1 MKKQMTL
8 KTAIETIKPRQ
19 FLRIESVSPRGS
31 LEIRKAAKDGITFYY
46 RFTHDGKPDRVQIG
60 LYDKLAPPKSVNP
73 TKQGYSL
80 SAARFAAAALAARH
94 YEARD
99 EGGLR
104 GLLQQAKAEVEAKQE
119 AEALAAVAKGYTL
132 EKLMTV
138 YADGLRNPATAKD
151 TRNSVQKNVKVAFPK
166 IAATQANQ
174 VTTEQISTVLR
185 KILEAGHKTTARQ
198 VRAYL
203 HAAYEQARKI
213 NNDPAASKRY
223 APFNVKINPV
233 SDVSSI
239 PNSYGVDKNPLMPE
253 VMREYWKVINV
264 PGRESAFLRLHLLL
278 GGQRLEQL
286 LRLKS
291 EDVRPNAVVLEDTK
305 GRSGNVRL
313 ILIPLIE
320 AAETAL
326 NELRYT
332 EGEFAFSINPGTPL
346 SATTLRR
353 WAKNVVGDS
362 IEGFSLKRVRSGVTT
377 LLAKLKVPKEF
388 RDELQSHGLSSVE
401 KRHYNLYEYFDEK
414 KEALQAMYDFL
425 NASGEEKERERR
437 PRERRARTKS
447 LTGLG
452 AWRKQRR

>member
-1 MKKQMTL
+1 M
-8 KTAIETIKPRQ
+8 A
-19 FLRIESVSPRGS
+19 
-31 LEIRKAAKDGITFYY
+31 
-46 RFTHDGKPDRVQIG
+46 
-60 LYDKLAPPKSVNP
+60 
-73 TKQGYSL
+73 
-80 SAARFAAAALAARH
+80 
-94 YEARD
+94 
-99 EGGLR
+99 
-104 GLLQQAKAEVEAKQE
+104 
-119 AEALAAVAKGYTL
+119 
-132 EKLMTV
+132 V

-185 KILEAGHKTTARQ
+185 KILEAGYKTTARQ

-286 LRLKS
+286 LRLKN

-326 NELRYT
+326 SELRCT
-332 EGEFAFSINPGTPL
+332 DDEFALSVNPGTPL
-346 SATTLRR
+346 SATTVRR

-362 IEGFSLKRVRSGVTT
+362 IEGFSLKRGKRP
-377 LLAKLKVPKEF
+377 AN
-388 RDELQSHGLSSVE
+388 SS
-401 KRHYNLYEYFDEK
+401 
-414 KEALQAMYDFL
+414 
-425 NASGEEKERERR
+425 
-437 PRERRARTKS
+437 
-447 LTGLG
+447 
-452 AWRKQRR
+452 

>member
-1 MKKQMTL
+1 MKEPMTL

-19 FLRIESVSPRGS
+19 FLRIESVSPRSS
-31 LEIRKAAKDGITFYY
+31 LEVRKAAKDGITFYC
-46 RFTHDGKPDRVQIG
+46 RFTHEGKPDRVQIG

-73 TKQGYSL
+73 TKQEYSL
-80 SAARFAAAALAARH
+80 SAARFAVMALVARH

-99 EGGLR
+99 QGDLR
-104 GLLQQAKAEVEAKQE
+104 GLLQQAKAEVDARRA

-132 EKLMTV
+132 EKLMAV
-138 YADGLRNPATAKD
+138 YIDGLRSSATAKD
-151 TRNSVQKNVKVAFPK
+151 TRNLVHKSVKVAFPK
-166 IAATQANQ
+166 IASTQASQ

-213 NNDPAASKRY
+213 NNDRAASKRY

-239 PNSYGVDKNPLMPE
+239 PNSYGVDKNPLMPK
-253 VMREYWKVINV
+253 VMREYWKIITV

-286 LRLKS
+286 LRLKN
-291 EDVRPNAVVLEDTK
+291 EDVQSNAIVLEDTK
-305 GRSGNVRL
+305 GCSGNVHL

-326 NELRYT
+326 NELRCT
-332 EGEFAFSINPGTPL
+332 EGEFALSVSPGTLL
-346 SATTLRR
+346 SATTTRR
-353 WAKNVVGDS
+353 WAKNAVGDS
-362 IEGFSLKRVRSGVTT
+362 IKGFSMKRVCTGLTT

-388 RDELQSHGLSSVE
+388 RDKLQSHELSSLE
-401 KRHYNLYEYFDEK
+401 QRHY
-414 KEALQAMYDFL
+414 
-425 NASGEEKERERR
+425 STSIRR
-437 PRERRARTKS
+437 KR
-447 LTGLG
+447 L
-452 AWRKQRR
+452 

>member
-1 MKKQMTL
+1 MT
-8 KTAIETIKPRQ
+8 
-19 FLRIESVSPRGS
+19 SSPRPKLSTLQSKDTPFLLPVS
-31 LEIRKAAKDGITFYY
+31 LAAK
-46 RFTHDGKPDRVQIG
+46 HD
-60 LYDKLAPPKSVNP
+60 
-73 TKQGYSL
+73 
-80 SAARFAAAALAARH
+80 
-94 YEARD
+94 EARD

-104 GLLQQAKAEVEAKQE
+104 GLLQQQKAEVEAKKE

-132 EKLMTV
+132 EKLMAV
-138 YADGLRNPATAKD
+138 YADGLRNPVTAKD
-151 TRNSVQKNVKVAFPK
+151 TRNSVPRNVKVAFAK
-166 IAATQANQ
+166 IVATQANQ

-203 HAAYEQARKI
+203 HAAYEQVRKI
-213 NNDPAASKRY
+213 KNNPAASKNY
-223 APFNVKINPV
+223 APFNVKINPI
-233 SDVSSI
+233 SDVSSL

-253 VMREYWKVINV
+253 TMREYWKVINV
-264 PGRESAFLRLHLLL
+264 PGRESAFLRLYLLL
-278 GGQRLEQL
+278 GGQRVEQL
-286 LRLKS
+286 LRLKN

-326 NELRYT
+326 SDLLCT
-332 EGEFAFSINPGTPL
+332 EDEYALSLNPGLPL
-346 SATTLRR
+346 SATTVRR
-353 WAKNVVGDS
+353 WARNVVGDS

-401 KRHYNLYEYFDEK
+401 KRLYNLYEYFDEK
-414 KEALQAMYDFL
+414 KGALEAMYDFL
-425 NASGEEKERERR
+425 NSSGDGKGAERRRRERR
-437 PRERRARTKS
+437 VRSKS
-447 LTGLG
+447 LTGIA